1 MDGMFFRSGV
11 VRSSEDVRFR
21 NKVYCTRECVHVNVS
36 DCVENAGCTH
46 EYVVCAFVLYWH

>member
-21 NKVYCTRECVHVNVS
+21 NKVYCTRECVHVNES
-36 DCVENAGCTH
+36 RLC
-46 EYVVCAFVLYWH
+46 